1 MGTEFKRRNQSEW
14 KEKSEK
20 ESGEGQ
26 ENVTTLEMMSAPVH
40 KGYSLLHPEQ
50 PFVLVQDPTKEI
62 TDLNPNTISVK
73 EQRVG

>member
-1 MGTEFKRRNQSEW
+1 MKR
-14 KEKSEK
+14 KV
-20 ESGEGQ
+20 GEGQ

-50 PFVLVQDPTKEI
+50 PFVQDPRKEI
-62 TDLNPNTISVK
+62 TDLNPNTISLK